1 MRDVSDDLKVHQ
13 VSMLPSN
20 VLVNGRPLLAG
31 PFHLELD
38 RGQSLEIMPKKLKNI
53 FFPETRP
60 L

>member
-1 MRDVSDDLKVHQ
+1 
-13 VSMLPSN
+13 MLPSN